1 MNNRYVPE
9 PKAGEPITRGAEG
22 LNVPD
27 HPIIPFIRGDLIGI
41 DITPAMLEVVDA
53 AVEKAYGGKR
63 KIEWLKALA
72 GDEAVEVNH
81 PDLTQEKL
89 AEIPP
94 DERQTYYLPQETVDA
109 IQTYLVA
116 IKGPLTTPVGG
127 GIRSLNVSLR
137 KLLDL
142 YVCLRPVRWYGTP
155 APVKNPEELDIAF
168 FRENTEDVYAG
179 IEWKAGTPEADK
191 VVSWLSEEMGVG
203 DKMRFTKMCGIGV
216 KPISEEGSK
225 RLIRAAIEYAIANK
239 RDSVTLAHKGNIMKF
254 TEGAFRDWGYEVG
267 EEFSEIITEAE
278 VFEKHDGKVPEG
290 KILLKDRIADQ
301 FFQQMLLRPAEYDVV
316 ATMNL
321 NGDYMSDAAAA
332 QVGGLGVAPGANINY
347 ATGTGCFEPTHGT
360 APKYAGLDK
369 VNPGSLILSAVE
381 MLRYMKWPEAADLII
396 NALKSAILA
405 KRVTYDLAR
414 QMEGAEEISCS
425 QFGHEIVKH
434 MNGRSE

>member
-1 MNNRYVPE
+1 MGTPTE
-9 PKAGEPITRGAEG
+9 LAGSPITIEDGR
-22 LNVPD
+22 LRVPNR
-27 HPIIPFIRGDLIGI
+27 PIIPFIRGDLIGA

-53 AVEKAYGGKR
+53 AVAKAYNGER
-63 KIEWLKALA
+63 KIEWMKVLA
-72 GDEAVEVNH
+72 GDEAVSVNH
-81 PDLTQEKL
+81 PDVTEEQL
-89 AEIPP
+89 AAIPAN
-94 DERQTYYLPQETVDA
+94 ERQNYYLPQETVDA
-109 IQTYLVA
+109 IKTYHVA

-127 GIRSLNVSLR
+127 GIRSLNVTLR

-155 APVKNPEELDIAF
+155 APVKNPQDVDMAF

-179 IEWKAGTPEADK
+179 IEWKAGTPEAEK
-191 VVSWLSEEMGVG
+191 VIRWLSDEMGVG
-203 DKMRFTKMCGIGV
+203 EQIRFKDACGIGV
-216 KPISEEGSK
+216 KPISNEGSK
-225 RLIRAAIEYAIANK
+225 RLIRAAIRYAIQNERK
-239 RDSVTLAHKGNIMKF
+239 SVTLVHKGNIMKF

-267 EEFSEIITEAE
+267 AEFQEVITEAD
-278 VFEKHDGKVPEG
+278 VFEKHGGTVPEG

-347 ATGTGCFEPTHGT
+347 ATGIACFEPTHGT

-381 MLRYMKWPEAADLII
+381 MLRHLGWREAADLII
-396 NALKSAILA
+396 HALKEAILA

-414 QMEGAEEISCS
+414 QMEGAVEVSCS

-434 MNGRSE
+434 M

>member
-1 MNNRYVPE
+1 MGTSE
-9 PKAGEPITRGAEG
+9 TKSGQAITKTADG
-22 LNVPD
+22 LRVPD
-27 HPIIPFIRGDLIGI
+27 RPIIPYIRGDLIGI

-53 AVEKAYGGKR
+53 AVAKAYGGDR
-63 KIEWLKALA
+63 KIEWLKVLA
-72 GDEAVEVNH
+72 GDEAVSVNH
-81 PDLTQEKL
+81 PDMTEEKL
-89 AEIPP
+89 AAIPAE
-94 DERQTYYLPQETVDA
+94 ERQSYYLPQETVDA
-109 IQTYLVA
+109 IRTYLVS

-155 APVKNPEELDIAF
+155 APVKSPHEVDIAF

-191 VVSWLSEEMGVG
+191 VIEWLSKEMGVAE
-203 DKMRFTKMCGIGV
+203 KFRFTNMCGVGI

-225 RLIRAAIEYAIANK
+225 RLVRAAIEYAIQNK
-239 RDSVTLAHKGNIMKF
+239 RKSVTLVHKGNIMKF

-267 EEFSEIITEAE
+267 EEFPQMITEAD
-278 VFEKHDGKVPEG
+278 VFETHGGTVPDG

-301 FFQQMLLRPAEYDVV
+301 FFQQMLLRPSEYDVV

-332 QVGGLGVAPGANINY
+332 EVGGLGVAPGANINY
-347 ATGTGCFEPTHGT
+347 ATGIACFEPTHGT

-381 MLRYMKWPEAADLII
+381 MLRYMGWREAAELII
-396 NALKSAILA
+396 AALKSAILA
-405 KRVTYDLAR
+405 KKVTYDLAR
-414 QMEGAEEISCS
+414 QMDGAVEVSCS

-434 MNGRSE
+434 L

>member
-1 MNNRYVPE
+1 MGVINASNS
-9 PKAGEPITRGAEG
+9 GQPITKTEDG

-27 HPIIPFIRGDLIGI
+27 RPIIPFIRGDLIGI

-53 AVEKAYGGKR
+53 AVEKAYEGQR
-63 KIEWLKALA
+63 KIAWMKVLA
-72 GDEAVEVNH
+72 GDEAIEVNH
-81 PDLTQEKL
+81 PEMTQDEL
-89 AEIPP
+89 AAIPP
-94 DERQTYYLPQETVDA
+94 DERQTLYLPQETVDA
-109 IQTYLVA
+109 IQKYLVA

-155 APVKNPEELDIAF
+155 APVKKPDEVDIAF

-191 VVSWLSEEMGVG
+191 VIAWLTEEMGVG
-203 DKMRFTKMCGIGV
+203 ERIRFHENCGIGV
-216 KPISEEGSK
+216 KPISKEGSK
-225 RLIRAAIEYAIANK
+225 RLIRAAIEYAITNE
-239 RDSVTLAHKGNIMKF
+239 RTSVTLVHKGNIMKF

-267 EEFSEIITEAE
+267 AEFPQMITEAE

-290 KILLKDRIADQ
+290 RILLKDRIADQ
-301 FFQQMLLRPAEYDVV
+301 FFQQMLLRPSEYDVV

-332 QVGGLGVAPGANINY
+332 EVGGLGVAPGANINY
-347 ATGTGCFEPTHGT
+347 STGIGCFEPTHGT

-381 MLRYMKWPEAADLII
+381 MLRYMGWREAAELII
-396 NALKSAILA
+396 DALKSAILA
-405 KRVTYDLAR
+405 GRVTYDLAR

-434 MNGRSE
+434 MNEVGA

>member
-1 MNNRYVPE
+1 MSPQFSPTIPN
-9 PKAGEPITRGAEG
+9 GEAITRTQDG
-22 LNVPD
+22 LQVPD

-41 DITPAMLEVVDA
+41 DITPVMLEVVDA
-53 AVEKAYGGKR
+53 AVDKAYGGTR
-63 KIEWLKALA
+63 QIAWLKILA
-72 GDEAVEVNH
+72 GDEAVEVNY
-81 PDLTQEKL
+81 PDMTQEEL
-89 AEIPP
+89 AAIPP
-94 DERQTYYLPQETVDA
+94 DELQSYYLPEETVDA
-109 IQTYLVA
+109 IRTYLVA

-127 GIRSLNVSLR
+127 GIRSLNVTLR

-155 APVKNPEELDIAF
+155 APVKRPQELDIAF

-191 VVSWLSEEMGVG
+191 VIAWLSDEMKIG
-203 DKMRFTKMCGIGV
+203 DKIRFTNMCGIGV

-225 RLIRAAIEYAIANK
+225 RLIRAAIEYAIRNK
-239 RDSVTLAHKGNIMKF
+239 STSVTLAHKGNIMKF

-267 EEFSEIITEAE
+267 QEFDEIITEAD
-278 VFEKHDGKVPEG
+278 VFAKHGGTVPEG

-301 FFQQMLLRPAEYDVV
+301 FFQQMLLRPNEYDVV

-347 ATGTGCFEPTHGT
+347 STGIGCFEPTHGT

-381 MLRYMKWPEAADLII
+381 MLRYMGWREAADLII
-396 NALKSAILA
+396 HALKEAILS
-405 KRVTYDLAR
+405 KNVTYDLAR
-414 QMEGAEEISCS
+414 QMDGATEVSCS

-434 MNGRSE
+434 L

>member
-1 MNNRYVPE
+1 MSPQFSPTIPN
-9 PKAGEPITRGAEG
+9 GEAITRTQDG
-22 LNVPD
+22 LQVPD

-41 DITPAMLEVVDA
+41 DITPVMLEVVDA
-53 AVEKAYGGKR
+53 AVDKAYGGTR
-63 KIEWLKALA
+63 QIAWLKILA
-72 GDEAVEVNH
+72 GDEAVEVNY
-81 PDLTQEKL
+81 PDMTQEEL
-89 AEIPP
+89 AAIPP
-94 DERQTYYLPQETVDA
+94 DELQSYYLPEETVDA
-109 IQTYLVA
+109 IRTYLVA

-127 GIRSLNVSLR
+127 GIRSLNVTLR

-155 APVKNPEELDIAF
+155 APVKRPQELDIAF

-191 VVSWLSEEMGVG
+191 VIAWLSDEMKIG
-203 DKMRFTKMCGIGV
+203 DKIRFTNMCGIGV

-225 RLIRAAIEYAIANK
+225 RLIRAAIEYAIRNK
-239 RDSVTLAHKGNIMKF
+239 STSVTLAHKGNIMKF
-254 TEGAFRDWGYEVG
+254 TEGAFRDWGYEVAK
-267 EEFSEIITEAE
+267 EFPQIITEAD
-278 VFEKHDGKVPEG
+278 VYDKHEGVVPDGM
-290 KILLKDRIADQ
+290 ILLKDRIADQ
-301 FFQQMLLRPAEYDVV
+301 FFQQMLLRPNEYDVV

-347 ATGTGCFEPTHGT
+347 STGIGCFEPTHGT

-381 MLRYMKWPEAADLII
+381 MLRYMGWREAADLII
-396 NALKSAILA
+396 HALKEAILS
-405 KRVTYDLAR
+405 KNVTYDLAR
-414 QMEGAEEISCS
+414 QMDGATEVSCS

-434 MNGRSE
+434 L

>member
-1 MNNRYVPE
+1 MGTPSSANGQR
-9 PKAGEPITRGAEG
+9 ITRTADG
-22 LNVPD
+22 LQVPD
-27 HPIIPFIRGDLIGI
+27 RPIIPYIRGDLIGI

-53 AVEKAYGGKR
+53 AVEKAYGGAR
-63 KIEWLKALA
+63 KIEWMKVLA

-81 PDLTQEKL
+81 PQMTSEEL
-89 AEIPP
+89 AAIPP

-109 IQTYLVA
+109 IKEHLVA
-116 IKGPLTTPVGG
+116 VKGPLTTPVGG

-137 KLLDL
+137 KILDL

-155 APVKNPEELDIAF
+155 APVKRPQDLDIAF

-191 VVSWLSEEMGVG
+191 VISWLSSEMGVG
-203 DKMRFTKMCGIGV
+203 ERIRFTRMCGIGV

-225 RLIRAAIEYAIANK
+225 RLVRAAIEYAIRNDRA
-239 RDSVTLAHKGNIMKF
+239 SVTLAHKGNIMKF
-254 TEGAFRDWGYEVG
+254 TEGAFRDWGYEVA
-267 EEFSEIITEAE
+267 EEFPQVITEAE
-278 VFEKHDGKVPEG
+278 VFGKHDGNVPQG
-290 KILLKDRIADQ
+290 RILIKDRIADQ
-301 FFQQMLLRPAEYDVV
+301 FFQQMLLRPSEYDVV

-347 ATGTGCFEPTHGT
+347 ATGIGCFEPTHGT

-381 MLRYMKWPEAADLII
+381 MLRYMGWREAAELII
-396 NALKSAILA
+396 KALKSAILA

-414 QMEGAEEISCS
+414 QMEDAEEISCS
-425 QFGHEIVKH
+425 AFGREIVKH
-434 MNGRSE
+434 MNGLGG